1 MKTVLAPL
9 AFAAAA
15 FVGALAASPATA
27 QESAAPARIL
37 VSYSDLDL
45 GSQTGLRT
53 LDRRIRSAVELAC
66 GPTSDT
72 DPAGKNDVL
81 QCRTETLAEARAQR
95 NTALASAHAAGA
107 IQLASRR

>member
-1 MKTVLAPL
+1 MKTLIAPI

-15 FVGALAASPATA
+15 FAATLAAQPAMA
-27 QESAAPARIL
+27 QEVAAPASIT

-45 GSQTGLRT
+45 GTQHGQRI

-66 GPTSDT
+66 GPTSDS

-81 QCRTETLAEARAQR
+81 QCRADTLAEARAQR
-95 NTALASAHAAGA
+95 NTAVAAINRSGS